1 MKKPRPITARLMW
14 VLAFI
19 FAFLLIWKKVRI
31 VLFVNLS
38 IWGLIA
44 LFLGL
49 VLGIYLIFEVVFG
62 D

>member
-14 VLAFI
+14 ALAFI

>member
-1 MKKPRPITARLMW
+1 MKKPRPITTRLMW